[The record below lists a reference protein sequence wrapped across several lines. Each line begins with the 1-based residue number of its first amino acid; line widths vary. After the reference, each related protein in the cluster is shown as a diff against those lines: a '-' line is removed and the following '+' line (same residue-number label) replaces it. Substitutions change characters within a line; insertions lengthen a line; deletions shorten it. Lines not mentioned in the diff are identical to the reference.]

1 MTIGK
6 LIRYGLPFSNVVPT
20 GTATNNITP
29 GRTLENLQL
38 KLEGVGTGGALT
50 KAMVTMFRLKA
61 NGKTVIEGTGT
72 QLDKINAYRGAGTT
86 NAKFLDVFFS
96 DYSLNNELDRHV
108 GAFDTSLGIQNI
120 TTEVTISGATGPKVT
135 PILVE
140 SGAQVDRRSKEVLPF
155 AGLITKVLSYPF
167 NIATGGKLPMSVP
180 FGPQNGAII
189 KRMHIFMNNGNMT
202 GATVKQDSLVVHES
216 VKEENEFLQSR
227 HGRVPQASCYTLD
240 FVLDGDIKKALD
252 TRDARSLEWLFDFSA
267 ADAGTIL
274 VEYVDTLGNL

>member
-6 LIRYGLPFSNVVPT
+6 LVRYGLPFSNVVPT
-20 GTATNNITP
+20 GTATNNLTP

-38 KLEGVGTGGALT
+38 KLEGTALT
-50 KAMVTMFRLKA
+50 KAMITLFRLKA

-86 NAKFLDVFFS
+86 NAKFLDLFFS

-108 GAFDTSLGIQNI
+108 GAFDTSIGIQNI
-120 TTEVTISGATGPKVT
+120 TTELTISGATAPKVT
-135 PILVE
+135 PILIE
-140 SGAQVDRRSKEVLPF
+140 SGQQRDRTSKEVLPF

-167 NIATGGKLPMSVP
+167 NIATGGKLPMTVP

-189 KRMHIFMNNGNMT
+189 KRMHIFQNAGNMT
-202 GATVKQDSLVVHES
+202 GAVVKQDSLVVHES
-216 VKEENEFLQSR
+216 IKDENEFLQTR
-227 HGRVPQASCYTLD
+227 HGRVPQALVYTLD

-267 ADAGTIL
+267 ADSGTIL